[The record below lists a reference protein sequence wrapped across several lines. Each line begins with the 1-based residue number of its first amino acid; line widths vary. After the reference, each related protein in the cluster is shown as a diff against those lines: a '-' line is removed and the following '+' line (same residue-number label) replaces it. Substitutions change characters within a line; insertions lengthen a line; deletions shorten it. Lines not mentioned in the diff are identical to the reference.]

1 MNRYIFHPTPVKR
14 FLRHAQPLNSCALFI
29 LTFVLTFI
37 ISSGLSAAEF
47 KIVNMHGVYDFDKDD
62 LVEFLT
68 IEEGQLEGR
77 KVTLTGYYEIDE
89 LGFPQLVW
97 SFPSDDGD
105 IKIADISSLVSARIA
120 DMDGNAVPE
129 IIVGANS
136 FSSEDKETTIAT
148 VFLFNLNQGSFALQP
163 SLTVAAS
170 EPSRPKTINNLDIID
185 IDNDGRDE
193 IAMAL
198 GGADERGIIIF
209 RLNEKT
215 EPQQLTEVSSFSL
228 NEFSSTLGQIHVA
241 GLDYNNDGFSD
252 LLAFSPERNILRV
265 QALINRNDQLVRGPN
280 ALNRIPGMSN
290 MIPPSITSIDWN
302 NDGNQDLLIPFRSG
316 HLVSL
321 SLTERKITVNELGI
335 DAGPLS
341 DIGTADFNQDNIL
354 DLLLISG
361 DQGIV
366 TLVYGSTSGAEPL
379 QESFSISGEGEAAG
393 AQIYTALPEIVDGA
407 YLGTVIA
414 GGWTGETSEVFYFE
428 LGTVP
433 ILAEEIEIDTYIA
446 EEKIEEPLPET
457 VAETVQAPQMMRY
470 SEWKPLPPG
479 IFPTYVLP
487 PFQTFAYTISEDEG
501 REFYSFRWVETPP
514 RGMYFHYET
523 RSVKWVPDER
533 QLGAYEL
540 SFQIKMKVG
549 ETIITLTD
557 KSTNEVTHQMVPELS
572 TLDSRFWIYVN
583 DPPKILSE
591 PEKVEFVATSTFQ
604 YQVVASD
611 YNKDAFLLYSLET
624 NPEGM
629 VIDQNGLVFWQTDE
643 THLGAYDVRVVVSD
657 GFDQSIQTFILYSR
671 GQVAITSQPESEAT
685 VDQLYEYQTEVLFP
699 GEHEELVYTMLRS
712 PHGMTI
718 DTTGLITW
726 MPQNTQIDRQGFV
739 VTVNHGFVADT
750 QNVSLFVNHPPILKS
765 IPAPMTMVAL
775 FDTFV
780 FQFEVEDPNEFD
792 VIRYNPME
800 TPPGMQIDHTT
811 GLLRWTPTEDN
822 FDFSTAII
830 EISDGKI
837 DIEKSFDFFVNGPI
851 TITSEPIT
859 VGTVGEKF
867 EYKIETR
874 DQNRGCLMSFSQQPA
889 PLPARPS
896 GAGGPV
902 LPTIGVGQTGK
913 GLAKITPIYDVKN
926 TNVYSIIIEDDVYS
940 ENIDLFINEFKSK
953 KSPVIELEEK
963 QTGADKFT
971 ARVNLKKYIQDV
983 FYENDRFIIIAKNVG
998 GRSIKIEQFLRYF
1011 FKGEKA
1017 NKIPKVIIEQIPF
1030 NKYQLL
1036 DFPDGMTIDN
1046 LTGVISWTPTI
1057 NQCDY
1062 HTVTYLVSDG
1072 YSSDE
1077 QQFSIYVNHPA
1088 MIVSTPP
1095 DSAEVNQLYKYQLI
1109 VDDINTDGELTYELI
1124 HTLEGMQV
1132 AHDGK
1137 ISWTPS
1143 PSQINNQV
1151 YTVKVSDG
1159 YSEVFQT
1166 AEVFVNMAP
1175 SVISKPRLVAL
1186 TDYLYSYRLSVE
1198 DLNGDDIKLTAV
1210 KIPEHS
1216 RFDEESGVFQW
1227 KPRRNQRGSHDIILS
1242 ATDVRGA
1249 TTNHEFQIYVF
1260 EDPSSKQFIS
1270 TSWPLL
1276 LAFIGA
1282 MFSVGVTAVQ

>member
-1 MNRYIFHPTPVKR
+1 MNHPIFHSTPVKR
-14 FLRHAQPLNSCALFI
+14 VLRRAQPLNSCALFI
-29 LTFVLTFI
+29 LTFVFTLI
-37 ISSGLSAAEF
+37 ISSGLFAAEF

-77 KVTLTGYYEIDE
+77 KVTLAGYYEIDE
-89 LGFPQLVW
+89 LGFPQLIW
-97 SFPSDDGD
+97 SFPSDAGEV
-105 IKIADISSLVSARIA
+105 KVADISSLVSARIA
-120 DMDGNAVPE
+120 DMDGNAIPE
-129 IIVGANS
+129 IVVGANS
-136 FSSEDKETTIAT
+136 FSPEDKEITIAT
-148 VFLFNLNQGSFALQP
+148 VFLFNLSQGSFALQP
-163 SLTVAAS
+163 SLTMAVS

-185 IDNDGRDE
+185 IDNDDREE
-193 IAMAL
+193 IALAL
-198 GGADERGIIIF
+198 GGVDERGIIIL
-209 RLNEKT
+209 RLNEKI

-265 QALINRNDQLVRGPN
+265 QALLNRNGQLVRGPN

-290 MIPPSITSIDWN
+290 MIPSSITSIDWN

-321 SLTERKITVNELGI
+321 SLTERKIIINELGI
-335 DAGPLS
+335 DVGPLS
-341 DIGTADFNQDNIL
+341 DIGTADFNQDDML

-366 TLVYGSTSGAEPL
+366 TLVYGSTSGEEPL
-379 QESFSISGEGEAAG
+379 QEFFSISGKGEAAG

-414 GGWTGETSEVFYFE
+414 GGWTGKTSEVFYFE

-433 ILAEEIEIDTYIA
+433 ILAEEVEVDTYIA
-446 EEKIEEPLPET
+446 EEKIEEPAPEPLKK
-457 VAETVQAPQMMRY
+457 AVQASQIMRY
-470 SEWKPLPPG
+470 SEGKPLPPG

-557 KSTNEVTHQMVPELS
+557 ESTNEVTHQMVPELS

-591 PEKVEFVATSTFQ
+591 PEKVEFVASSTFQ
-604 YQVVASD
+604 YQVVATD
-611 YNKDAFLLYSLET
+611 YNEDAFLLYSLET

-629 VIDQNGLVFWQTDE
+629 IIDQNGLVFWQTDE
-643 THLGAYDVRVVVSD
+643 THLDAYDVQVVVSD
-657 GFDQSIQTFILYSR
+657 GFDQSIQTFTLYSR
-671 GQVAITSQPESEAT
+671 GRVAITSQPDSEAT

-699 GEHEELVYTMLRS
+699 GEQEELVYTLLRS
-712 PHGMTI
+712 PHGMKI
-718 DTTGLITW
+718 DSAGLITW
-726 MPQNTQIDRQGFV
+726 MPQNTQIDHQNFV

-750 QNVSLFVNHPPILKS
+750 QNVTLFVNHPPILKS
-765 IPAPMTMVAL
+765 IPAPMTLVAL
-775 FDTFV
+775 FDTFK

-792 VIRYNPME
+792 FVRYNPTEM
-800 TPPGMQIDHTT
+800 PSGMQMDHTT
-811 GLLRWTPTEDN
+811 GLLQWVPTEEN
-822 FDFSTAII
+822 FDFSTAVI

-837 DIEKSFDFFVNGPI
+837 VLEKSFDFFVNAPI
-851 TITSEPIT
+851 TIASEPIT

-889 PLPARPS
+889 PE
-896 GAGGPV
+896 
-902 LPTIGVGQTGK
+902 
-913 GLAKITPIYDVKN
+913 GLASITPIYDIKN
-926 TNVYSIIIEDDVYS
+926 TNVYSVTIEDDVYS

-953 KSPVIELEEK
+953 KRPVIELEEK
-963 QTGADKFT
+963 RTGVEKFT

-983 FYENDRFIIIAKNVG
+983 FYENDRLIIITKKVG
-998 GRSIKIEQFLRYF
+998 GRSIKIEQFLWYF
-1011 FKGEKA
+1011 FNGEKV
-1017 NKIPKVIIEQIPF
+1017 NKTPKVMIDQIPF

-1036 DFPDGMTIDN
+1036 DFPDGMIIDN
-1046 LTGVISWTPTI
+1046 LAGVISWTPTI

-1062 HTVTYLVSDG
+1062 HTVTCLVSDG
-1072 YSSDE
+1072 HTSDE

-1088 MIVSTPP
+1088 TIVSTPP
-1095 DSAEVNQLYKYQLI
+1095 GSAEVNQLYKYQLM
-1109 VDDINTDGELTYELI
+1109 VEDINTDRELTYELI
-1124 HTLEGMQV
+1124 NTLEGMQV

-1143 PSQINNQV
+1143 VSQINSQV

-1159 YSEVFQT
+1159 YSEVFQA
-1166 AEVFVNMAP
+1166 AEVFVNMVP
-1175 SVISKPRLVAL
+1175 SIISKPRLVAL

-1198 DLNGDDIKLTAV
+1198 DLNGDDIKLAAV
-1210 KIPEHS
+1210 KIPEYS
-1216 RFDEESGVFQW
+1216 RFDDKTGVFQW